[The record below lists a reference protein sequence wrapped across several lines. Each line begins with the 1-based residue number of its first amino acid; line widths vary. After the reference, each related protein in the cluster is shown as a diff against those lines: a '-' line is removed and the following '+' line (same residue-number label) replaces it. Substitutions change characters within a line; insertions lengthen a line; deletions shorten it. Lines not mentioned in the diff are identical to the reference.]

1 MSADELSLI
10 VSKARKVQ
18 ELQRA
23 RARVRQLER
32 ELRGEPV
39 RAEEPPYIP
48 TFLQGS
54 RRR

>member
-23 RARVRQLER
+23 RARVRRLER
-32 ELRGEPV
+32 ELRGEPL
-39 RAEEPPYIP
+39 RAEEPPNIP
-48 TFLQGS
+48 PFLQVS
-54 RRR
+54 RSR